1 MPENSKGDLGF
12 WRNSKEYGDVILNED
27 AVNELSDL
35 ILQYMTEIDF
45 KDLPSII
52 GQVLDDFADQSGCMP
67 TNLEEGKSFESIV
80 NTQLAV
86 TLAYQLG
93 RLDGKSSQ
101 IIDKLVD
108 EVVSNE
114 ALSNINEESEISN
127 EDLNSPVE
135 KVYPKLRLI
144 NFSDQ

>member
-67 TNLEEGKSFESIV
+67 THLEEGKSFESIV

-114 ALSNINEESEISN
+114 ALSNINEESEITN